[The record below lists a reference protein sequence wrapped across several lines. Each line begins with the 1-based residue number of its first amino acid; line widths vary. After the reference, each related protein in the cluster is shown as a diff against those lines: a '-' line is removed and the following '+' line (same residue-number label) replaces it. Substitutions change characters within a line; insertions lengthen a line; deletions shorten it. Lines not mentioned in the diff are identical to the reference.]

1 MLWRGA
7 AGRLKGMKW
16 VVAVLFMALTEMPV
30 VRAAE
35 GDKVYLLEEGEDA
48 TSTHYYF
55 LYCAGDSVQR
65 VRWVWNGGAQND
77 PTVTEYVIKGG
88 TVRVS
93 HLKGEREQLADL
105 LAGKEPALKTVS
117 SYVLGPEKGYDRED
131 QILAPA
137 GKADQALTAEQRVDL
152 SNLLEILARERP
164 AEALVR

>member
-1 MLWRGA
+1 
-7 AGRLKGMKW
+7 MKW
-16 VVAVLFMALTEMPV
+16 VVVALFMALTEVSV
-30 VRAAE
+30 VRAAD

-55 LYCAGDSVQR
+55 LYCVGDMVQR

-77 PTVTEYVIKGG
+77 PTVTEYVMKGG

-93 HLKGEREQLADL
+93 HLKGVREQLPDL
-105 LAGKEPALKTVS
+105 LAGKEPSLKTVS
-117 SYVLGPEKGYDRED
+117 SYVLGPEKGYDKED
-131 QILAPA
+131 QILAPS

-164 AEALVR
+164 AEAVLR

>member
-1 MLWRGA
+1 
-7 AGRLKGMKW
+7 MKW
-16 VVAVLFMALTEMPV
+16 VVAALFMILADVSM

-55 LYCAGDSVQR
+55 LYCTGDSVQR
-65 VRWVWNGGAQND
+65 VRWIWNGEAQND

-93 HLKGEREQLADL
+93 HLKGERDQLADL
-105 LAGKEPALKTVS
+105 LAGKEPSLKTVS
-117 SYVLGPEKGYDRED
+117 SYVLGPEKGYDKEG

-137 GKADQALTAEQRVDL
+137 GKAEQALTAQQRVDL

-164 AEALVR
+164 AEAVVR